1 MQNIV
6 GNNIRQRRLE
16 LKLSQAQ
23 LAKLM
28 GYKSKAAISRVENG
42 HEDLTLDRVVKYA
55 NALRCPPAYLA
66 GWEKWKQKE
75 SSTEQS
81 LLYNAYE
88 RADIKSRNIVC
99 NALEIDYID
108 IEKKSS
114 ELA

>member
-16 LKLSQAQ
+16 LKLSQEQ

-42 HEDLTLDRVVKYA
+42 HEDLTLDRVVKFA
-55 NALRCPPAYLA
+55 NALSCSPAYLA
-66 GWEKWKQKE
+66 GWEEWKE
-75 SSTEQS
+75 PSTDQS
-81 LLYNAYE
+81 LYDAYE
-88 RADIKSRNIVC
+88 KAPVNIKQSVC
-99 NALEIDYID
+99 SALAIDYID

-114 ELA
+114 NLA

>member
-66 GWEKWKQKE
+66 GWEKWKE
-75 SSTEQS
+75 PFTEQS

-88 RADIKSRNIVC
+88 KADIKSRNIVC

-114 ELA
+114 KLA

>member
-1 MQNIV
+1 MQNVV

-16 LKLSQAQ
+16 LKLSQEQ

-42 HEDLTLDRVVKYA
+42 HEDLTLDRVVKFA
-55 NALRCPPAYLA
+55 NALSCSPAYLA
-66 GWEKWKQKE
+66 GWEKWKHKE
-75 SSTEQS
+75 PSTDQS

-88 RADIKSRNIVC
+88 KADIKSRKIVC

-108 IEKKSS
+108 VEKKSS
-114 ELA
+114 NLA

>member
-42 HEDLTLDRVVKYA
+42 REDLTLDRVVKYA

-66 GWEKWKQKE
+66 GWEKWE
-75 SSTEQS
+75 STDQS
-81 LLYNAYE
+81 LLYEAYVK
-88 RADIKSRNIVC
+88 ADLKSRNIVC

-108 IEKKSS
+108 VEKKSS
-114 ELA
+114 NLA